1 METVEI
7 FNEAKKYDWGYQN
20 IPVRCGKSDL
30 GTFLISKLNEYP
42 KYYNTILY
50 K

>member
-1 METVEI
+1 MI
-7 FNEAKKYDWGYQN
+7 EAIKVG

-42 KYYNTILY
+42 KYNTILY